1 MSIRKR
7 TETKAIERDIDL
19 APDPDDDDRTQALEK
34 GLLDVMPQ
42 FDGMSLRPV
51 SAGTVNLMQRSGNR
65 LFYGDTSN
73 ALADVAAF
81 VLIHNE
87 ETSLDARRA
96 IYAKDDSFDEM
107 IFQFLD
113 EPGIQ
118 QKITD
123 FTPVISAMMEEY
135 VKTQTVAMGT
145 GTAGAGKKSGRRI
158 G

>member
-7 TETKAIERDIDL
+7 TETKPIERDIDL
-19 APDPDDDDRTQALEK
+19 APDPDDEGRNDALEK
-34 GLLDVMPQ
+34 GLLDVTPQ
-42 FDGMSLRPV
+42 FDGMDLRPV
-51 SAGTVNLMQRSGNR
+51 SAGTVNLMQRSGNQ

-123 FTPVISAMMEEY
+123 FTPTISAMMEEY

-145 GTAGAGKKSGRRI
+145 GQAGAGKKSGPRI

>member
-7 TETKAIERDIDL
+7 TETKPIERDIDL

-34 GLLDVMPQ
+34 GLLDVTPQ
-42 FDGMSLRPV
+42 FDGMDLRPV
-51 SAGTVNLMQRSGNR
+51 SAGTVMLMQRSGNR
-65 LFYGDTSN
+65 LFYGDTTN

-87 ETSLDARRA
+87 ETSREARRA
-96 IYAKDDSFDEM
+96 IYANDTSFDEM
-107 IFQFLD
+107 VFQFLD
-113 EPGIQ
+113 DVGIQ

-145 GTAGAGKKSGRRI
+145 GTAGAGKKSGRRT

>member
-1 MSIRKR
+1 MSIKKR
-7 TETKAIERDIDL
+7 TETKPIERDIDL
-19 APDPDDDDRTQALEK
+19 APDPDDEGRNDALEK
-34 GLLDVMPQ
+34 GLLDVTPQ
-42 FDGMSLRPV
+42 FDGMDLRPV

-65 LFYGDTSN
+65 LFYGDTTN

-123 FTPVISAMMEEY
+123 FTPTISAMMEEY

>member
-7 TETKAIERDIDL
+7 TETKPIEHDFDR

-34 GLLDVMPQ
+34 GLLDVTPQ
-42 FDGMSLRPV
+42 FDGMDLRPV
-51 SAGTVNLMQRSGNR
+51 SAGTVMLMQRSGNR

-87 ETSLDARRA
+87 ETSREARRA
-96 IYAKDDSFDEM
+96 IYANDTSFDEM
-107 IFQFLD
+107 VFQFLD
-113 EPGIQ
+113 DVGIQ

-135 VKTQTVAMGT
+135 VKTQTVALG
-145 GTAGAGKKSGRRI
+145 AGMEGGGKKSGHRI

>member
-7 TETKAIERDIDL
+7 TETKPIERDIDL
-19 APDPDDDDRTQALEK
+19 APDPDDEGRNDALEK
-34 GLLDVMPQ
+34 GLLDVTPQ
-42 FDGMSLRPV
+42 FDGMDLRPV

-123 FTPVISAMMEEY
+123 FTPTISAMMEDY

-145 GTAGAGKKSGRRI
+145 GTAGAGKKSGPRI

>member
-1 MSIRKR
+1 MSIKRR
-7 TETKAIERDIDL
+7 TETKPIERDIDL

-34 GLLDVMPQ
+34 GLLDVTPQ
-42 FDGMSLRPV
+42 FDGMDLRPV
-51 SAGTVNLMQRSGNR
+51 SAGTVNLMQRSGNQ

-87 ETSLDARRA
+87 ETSRDARRA
-96 IYAKDDSFDEM
+96 IYAKDFSFDEM
-107 IFQFLD
+107 VFQFLD

-123 FTPVISAMMEEY
+123 FTPVISQMMEDY

-145 GTAGAGKKSGRRI
+145 GTAGAGKKSGPRI

>member
-1 MSIRKR
+1 MSIKRR
-7 TETKAIERDIDL
+7 TETKTIERDIDL
-19 APDPDDDDRTQALEK
+19 APDPDDEGRNEALES
-34 GLLDVMPQ
+34 GLLDVTPQ
-42 FDGMSLRPV
+42 FDGMDLRPV
-51 SAGTVNLMQRSGNR
+51 SAGTVMLMQRSGNK

-81 VLIHNE
+81 VLIHSE
-87 ETSLDARRA
+87 LTSHDARRA

-107 IFQFLD
+107 VFQFLD

-123 FTPVISAMMEEY
+123 FTPVISQMMEDY

-145 GTAGAGKKSGRRI
+145 GTAGAGKKSGRRT

>member
-19 APDPDDDDRTQALEK
+19 APDPDDEGRNEALES
-34 GLLDVMPQ
+34 GLLDVTPQ
-42 FDGMSLRPV
+42 FDGMDLRPV

-145 GTAGAGKKSGRRI
+145 GTAGAGKKSGPRT